1 MTQSNLAVQ
10 EQPVVQKALVRLAIR
25 VLRPLVRIL
34 MRHGMSSVEFSEIS
48 RWVFVDVAMS
58 DAQFALPQRRQSK
71 SRVAVLTGL
80 SRKEVLRLTEMS
92 SPDEAQDF
100 ASSNRAARVL
110 TGWTENPMFSDD
122 KDQPRAL
129 ALKKGAPSFADLVRM
144 YSGDMPYR
152 VVLDELI
159 RSGAVELEGD
169 RVRLRK
175 LSYFPSSGS
184 EEQLQIVAMCASDL
198 ISTMEHNCRP
208 GCTVKFPQRAVYS
221 SRVPEEALPT
231 VREFIRKETDALARR
246 VHHFI
251 TDISDHV
258 KEPTVRHHRAGLGL
272 YYFES

>member
-1 MTQSNLAVQ
+1 MTQTNLAVE
-10 EQPVVQKALVRLAIR
+10 EQPLVQKALVRLAVK
-25 VLRPLVRIL
+25 VLRPLARIL
-34 MRHGMSSVEFSEIS
+34 LRHGMSSVEFNEIS
-48 RWVFVDVAMS
+48 RWVFVDVAMT
-58 DAQFALPQRRQSK
+58 DPQFSIPERSQSK

-80 SRKEVLRLTEMS
+80 SRKEVLRLREMTA
-92 SPDEAQDF
+92 PDQAEEF
-100 ASSNRAARVL
+100 SSSNRAARVL

-122 KDQPRAL
+122 KDQPREL
-129 ALKKGAPSFADLVRM
+129 PLKKGAPSFADLVRM

-152 VVLDELI
+152 VVLDELL
-159 RSGAVELEGD
+159 RSGAVEVEGG

-175 LSYFPSSGS
+175 LSYFPASGS
-184 EEQLQIVAMCASDL
+184 REELEIVAMCASDL

-221 SRVPEEALPT
+221 ARVPEEALPT
-231 VREFIRKETDALARR
+231 VREFIRKETDTLARR

-258 KEPTVRHHRAGLGL
+258 KEPATHHRRAGLGL